1 MAISFSLEAETR
13 TDLGKGASRRL
24 RHAEK
29 FPAVVYGVGKD
40 PVSITLDHKKF
51 LHNLENEAFYSHILN
66 LSVDGKEEQV
76 ILKDLQRHPAKIAIM
91 HADFLR
97 VSATEKLHLRVPLHF
112 INGDECPGA
121 KEGGLVTHSVSEI
134 EVACLPKDLPEF
146 LKIDLSSLELD
157 QSVHMSDITVPAG
170 VELVELAHGAE
181 HDQPVASVHMPRG
194 ASEAEEDEAAAAAAA
209 AAAPEAAAEEGGE
222 EPAAE

>member
-1 MAISFSLEAETR
+1 MAISFNIDAETR

-24 RHAEK
+24 RHTEK
-29 FPAVVYGVGKD
+29 FPAVVYGAGKD
-40 PVSITLDHKKF
+40 PVSLTVDHKKF
-51 LHNLENEAFYSHILN
+51 LHSLENEAFYSHILN

-76 ILKDLQRHPAKIAIM
+76 ILKDLQRHPAKIAVM

-112 INGDECPGA
+112 INADVSPGA
-121 KEGGLVTHSVSEI
+121 QEGGLITHSFTEI

-146 LKIDLSSLELD
+146 MEVDLSSLELD
-157 QSVHMSDITVPAG
+157 GSLHMSDITVPNG
-170 VELVELAHGAE
+170 VELVELSHGAE
-181 HDQPVASVHMPRG
+181 HDQSIAGCHMPRG
-194 ASEAEEDEAAAAAAA
+194 ASDEDEATDT
-209 AAAPEAAAEEGGE
+209 AAPEAAVEEGGE

>member
-1 MAISFSLEAETR
+1 MAISFNIEAETR

-24 RHAEK
+24 RRTEK
-29 FPAVVYGVGKD
+29 FPAVVYGTGKD
-40 PVSITLDHKKF
+40 PVSLTVDHKKF

-66 LSVDGKEEQV
+66 LSIDGKEEQV
-76 ILKDLQRHPAKIAIM
+76 ILKDLQRHPARIEVM

-112 INGDECPGA
+112 INADASPGA
-121 KEGGLVTHSVSEI
+121 QEGGLITHSFTEI

-146 LKIDLSSLELD
+146 MEVDLSSLELD
-157 QSVHMSDITVPAG
+157 HSLHMSDITVPTG
-170 VELVELAHGAE
+170 VELVELSHGAE
-181 HDQPVASVHMPRG
+181 HDQAIAACHMPRG
-194 ASEAEEDEAAAAAAA
+194 ASDEDEEVTAAD
-209 AAAPEAAAEEGGE
+209 PEAATEEGGE

>member
-1 MAISFSLEAETR
+1 MSASFNIEAELR

-24 RHAEK
+24 RHTEK
-29 FPAVVYGVGKD
+29 FPAVVYGTGKD
-40 PVSITLDHKKF
+40 PVSITVDHKKF
-51 LHNLENEAFYSHILN
+51 LHNLENEAFYSHILT
-66 LSVDGKEEQV
+66 LSIGGKDEQV
-76 ILKDLQRHPAKIAIM
+76 ILKDLQRHPAKLAIM

-112 INGDECPGA
+112 INAEECPGA
-121 KEGGLVTHSVSEI
+121 KEGGLVTHSISEI

-146 LKIDLSSLELD
+146 LEVDLSSLELD
-157 QSVHMSDITVPAG
+157 HSVHMSDITVPAG
-170 VELVELAHGAE
+170 VELVELSHGAE

-209 AAAPEAAAEEGGE
+209 EAPAATEGGE

>member
-1 MAISFSLEAETR
+1 MSISFNIEAETR

-24 RHAEK
+24 RHTEK
-29 FPAVVYGVGKD
+29 FPAVVYGAGKD
-40 PVSITLDHKKF
+40 AVSLTLDHKKF

-76 ILKDLQRHPAKIAIM
+76 ILKDLQRHPAKLAIM

-97 VSATEKLHLRVPLHF
+97 VSATEKLHLRIPLHF
-112 INGDECPGA
+112 INGEECPGA
-121 KEGGLVTHSVSEI
+121 KEGGLVTHSITEI
-134 EVACLPKDLPEF
+134 EVACLPKDLPEY
-146 LKIDLSSLELD
+146 LEVDLVSLELD
-157 QSVHMSDITVPAG
+157 HSVHMSDITVPAG
-170 VELVELAHGAE
+170 VELVELSHGAE

-194 ASEAEEDEAAAAAAA
+194 VADEDEEDT
-209 AAAPEAAAEEGGE
+209 AAPEEAETSEESGE

>member
-1 MAISFSLEAETR
+1 MSISFSVEAETR

-24 RHAEK
+24 RHTEK
-29 FPAVVYGVGKD
+29 FPAVVYGAGKA
-40 PVSITLDHKKF
+40 PVSLTIDHKKF
-51 LHNLENEAFYSHILN
+51 LHNLENEAFYSHILT

-76 ILKDLQRHPAKIAIM
+76 ILKDLQRHPAKIAVM

-112 INGDECPGA
+112 INADECPGA
-121 KEGGLVTHSVSEI
+121 KEGGLVTHSITEI

-146 LKIDLSSLELD
+146 LEVDLSSLELD
-157 QSVHMSDITVPAG
+157 HSVHMSDITVPAG
-170 VELVELAHGAE
+170 VELVELSHGAE
-181 HDQPVASVHMPRG
+181 HDQPVASVHVPRG
-194 ASEAEEDEAAAAAAA
+194 GSDADEEETGDVAADAAT
-209 AAAPEAAAEEGGE
+209 EEGGE

>member
-1 MAISFSLEAETR
+1 MSASFNIEAELR

-24 RHAEK
+24 RHEEK
-29 FPAVVYGVGKD
+29 FPAVVYGAGKD
-40 PVSITLDHKKF
+40 PVSLTVDHKKF
-51 LHNLENEAFYSHILN
+51 IHNLENEAFYSHILT
-66 LSVDGKEEQV
+66 LSIAGKDEQV
-76 ILKDLQRHPAKIAIM
+76 ILKDLQRHPAKPTVM

-112 INGDECPGA
+112 INAEECPGA
-121 KEGGLVTHSVSEI
+121 KEGGLITHSITEI

-146 LKIDLSSLELD
+146 LEVDLSSLELD
-157 QSVHMSDITVPAG
+157 HSVHMSDIIVPAG
-170 VELVELAHGAE
+170 VELVELSHGEA

-194 ASEAEEDEAAAAAAA
+194 ASEEEEEAAAAE
-209 AAAPEAAAEEGGE
+209 AAAPEADTEEGGE

>member
-1 MAISFSLEAETR
+1 MAISFSLEAEIR

-24 RHAEK
+24 RHTEK
-29 FPAVVYGVGKD
+29 FPAVVYGAGKD
-40 PVSITLDHKKF
+40 PVSLTLDHKKF

-66 LSVDGKEEQV
+66 LNVDGKEEQV
-76 ILKDLQRHPAKIAIM
+76 ILKDLQRHPARIAIM

-112 INGDECPGA
+112 INAEECPGA
-121 KEGGLVTHSVSEI
+121 KEGGLVTHSISEI
-134 EVACLPKDLPEF
+134 EVACLPKDLPEY
-146 LKIDLSSLELD
+146 LEVDLSSLELD
-157 QSVHMSDITVPAG
+157 HSVHMSDIIVPAG
-170 VELVELAHGAE
+170 VELVELSHGEA

-194 ASEAEEDEAAAAAAA
+194 ASEEEEDAAAAEAAEAAAPDA
-209 AAAPEAAAEEGGE
+209 EGGE